1 MLGKRYA
8 IGFLV
13 VVLAVGIALAG
24 SSSGVSEPNQ
34 DVRDSDRVPKS
45 SGLWSPKGLFDL
57 WAPEDEIVVF
67 RTENSKTFDNYDG
80 TRTLVLGSVFHR
92 MDESGNWVDLRES
105 EVRVSNTD
113 QQLAKQPATRS
124 CGRRR

>member
-1 MLGKRYA
+1 MSRKRSTTRL
-8 IGFLV
+8 LV
-13 VVLAVGIALAG
+13 VVLAAGIALAG
-24 SSSGVSEPNQ
+24 SNSGVSEPNQ
-34 DVRDSDRVPKS
+34 DVRDYDRATESP
-45 SGLWSPKGLFDL
+45 GLWSPEGLFGL

-67 RTENSKTFDNYDG
+67 RTENSKTFVNHDG